1 MKSSTKTERFKS
13 DLIFSQGWW
22 WDAVCEPRFRC
33 ILQLPDGSFWPIAI
47 VRRLGIFKMHAVP
60 PLTQHA
66 GPYLKDRKDLKS
78 LIELIPESWLLHLN
92 VGFKLNETEIRVA
105 QQKGFK
111 VIERHSHRI
120 EDLSDL
126 NKVFANIKPAQQR
139 QIRKAQ
145 RTLKVVRGGD
155 IEQLIR
161 LQTETFRRRG
171 MAMPFSAEKVRR
183 LYQAI
188 VENHAGTLIS
198 LLDTDENVMA
208 CGLFVHD
215 HTTCYSL
222 THGFHKTAQNLGAG
236 SLLQWEGIRYAAENK
251 LIFDFE
257 GSDIESIA
265 KFNLS
270 FGATPETYSRLER
283 YSTFFRIMERLWR
296 YVRKMRRYL

>member
-1 MKSSTKTERFKS
+1 MAERCNAE
-13 DLIFSQGWW
+13 LIFAQQWW
-22 WDAVCEPRFRC
+22 WKAVCQPPALRLFKT
-33 ILQLPDGSFWPIAI
+33 PSGSCWPIAKI
-47 VRRLGIFKMHAVP
+47 RRMGLFNVYAMP
-60 PLTQHA
+60 PLTQHT
-66 GPYLKDRKDLKS
+66 GPYLADRKDFIS
-78 LIELIPESWLLHLN
+78 LLEQIPSKAQVCLN
-92 VGFKLNETEIRVA
+92 VGFKLNETEEAMV
-105 QQKGFK
+105 QQQGFK
-111 VIERHSHRI
+111 VVERHSHRI
-120 EDLSDL
+120 EDLFDL
-126 NKVFANIKPAQQR
+126 NQVFANIKPAQQR

-161 LQTETFRRRG
+161 LQSETFRRRA
-171 MAMPFSAEKVRR
+171 MAMPFSAENVRR

-188 VENHAGTLIS
+188 VENQAGTLIS

-215 HTTCYSL
+215 HTSCYSL

-236 SLLQWEGIRYAAENK
+236 SLLQWEGIRYAAEKK

-270 FGATPETYSRLER
+270 FGAIPETYSRLER

-296 YVRKMRRYL
+296 YVKKMRRYL